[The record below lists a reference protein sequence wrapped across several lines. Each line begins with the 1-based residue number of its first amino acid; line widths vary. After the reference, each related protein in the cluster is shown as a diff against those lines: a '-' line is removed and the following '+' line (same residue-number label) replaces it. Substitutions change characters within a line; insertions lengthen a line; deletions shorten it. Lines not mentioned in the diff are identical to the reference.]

1 MAVKSE
7 LAFPFVG
14 ISDVIPYLRWLAP
27 LSVMLVYALLQWWH
41 PPVLQVARALVF
53 DFYMAQYPR
62 PYDPN
67 LPVRIVD
74 IDDESLVRLGQWPW
88 PRTRTARLIDAL
100 RNAGAKVIA
109 FDVVFAD
116 PDRTSLSRLLPDLAA
131 DFAANNIKFN
141 AGDMRNAP
149 DNDLILAQTVAKG
162 KVVTGFAFLASHTDA
177 QPKSKSTILMNGGD
191 ATNNLMNFP
200 GVLKTLDAIE
210 EAAEGN
216 GSFSSVPDPD
226 GIIRLMPLAY
236 GLRGA
241 LYPSLAAEAM
251 RIYSGAKA
259 MTVQVSDASPAMQL
273 LTGGGVTGIRI
284 GEYSIPTDAKGR
296 IRLYESASTASRYLP
311 AWEVLA
317 GETDPHELAGA
328 IVFIGTS
335 AMGMG
340 DIRATPLER
349 AVPGVEVHAQIAEQ
363 ILTNAY
369 IMQPAWGDRL
379 EFALFIIFSV
389 LICLA
394 SWRKHIIWAILFLT
408 LGEVILFGGSLAAFR
423 YYSHLIDPVLP
434 GLGLASV
441 LAMVAAIGYAG
452 AVVERQRVRSAF
464 NRYLAPAAIDR
475 LVTDPSQLRL
485 GGEMRTMTF
494 MFSDIRGFTTISEK
508 LEPEQLTQ
516 FINNFLTPMT
526 NAILETGGTI
536 DKYMG
541 DCIMAFWNAP
551 LDDPDHAE
559 NACRAA
565 LKMLHALNALNAQL
579 DSATA
584 GMKLAIGIGINTGPC
599 CVGNLGSEYR
609 FDYSVLGN
617 DVNIASR
624 LEGQSK
630 AYAVTTLVGENS
642 QVLAPNLA
650 MLQLD
655 QIMVKGKT
663 VPVTVW
669 GLLGDDLLKNDP
681 EFVDLY
687 QMHEQMLSA
696 YRQQGWQAGARLC
709 ATLAKTKIA
718 IRLGLGDLYQLYAD
732 RIADYATNP
741 PGAEWDGVYIAK
753 SK

>member
-1 MAVKSE
+1 MI
-7 LAFPFVG
+7 G
-14 ISDVIPYLRWLAP
+14 YLRWLAP
-27 LSVMLVYALLQWWH
+27 LSVMLAYALLTWLQ
-41 PPVLQVARALVF
+41 PPLLQAARAKVF
-53 DFYMAQYPR
+53 DFYVAQYPR

-74 IDDESLVRLGQWPW
+74 IDDESLERLGQWPW

-100 RNAGAKVIA
+100 RNAGVKVIA

-131 DFAANNIKFN
+131 DFAANNIKF
-141 AGDMRNAP
+141 DMGRIGAAP

-162 KVVTGFAFLASHTDA
+162 KIVTGFAFLSSRTDTRP
-177 QPKSKSTILMNGGD
+177 QSKPTILMNGGD
-191 ATNNLMNFP
+191 ATEYLMHFP

-210 EAAEGN
+210 GAAAGN
-216 GSFSSVPDPD
+216 GAFSSVPDPD

-236 GLRGA
+236 TLKQA
-241 LYPSLAAEAM
+241 VYPSLAAEAM
-251 RIYSGAKA
+251 RIYSGADT
-259 MTVQVSDASPAMQL
+259 MTVRVREAGPVMQL
-273 LTGGGVTGIRI
+273 LTGQGVTEIQI
-284 GEYSIPTDAKGR
+284 GEYTIPTDAKGR
-296 IRLYESASTASRYLP
+296 IRLYESASTPSRYLP

-317 GETDPHELAGA
+317 GETDPDELAGA
-328 IVFIGTS
+328 IVFVGTS
-335 AMGMG
+335 AMSMG
-340 DIRATPLER
+340 DIRATPLEN

-369 IMQPAWGDRL
+369 ISQPVWGDRL
-379 EFALFIIFSV
+379 EFALFSVISV

-394 SWRKHIIWAILFLT
+394 SWRKRIGWAVLFLAT
-408 LGEVILFGGSLAAFR
+408 GEAVLFGGSLAAFR
-423 YYSHLIDPVLP
+423 YHALLIDPVLP

-441 LAMVAAIGYAG
+441 LAAVTAIGYAG
-452 AVVERQRVRSAF
+452 VAIERQRVRSAF

-475 LVTDPSQLRL
+475 LVSDPGQLKL

-494 MFSDIRGFTTISEK
+494 MFSDIRGFTTISER

-551 LDDPDHAE
+551 LDDPDHAQ
-559 NACRAA
+559 NACHAA
-565 LKMLHALNALNAQL
+565 LRMLQALDALNAEL
-579 DSATA
+579 DESLP
-584 GMKLAIGIGINTGPC
+584 GMKLAIGIGINSGPC

-630 AYAVTTLVGENS
+630 AYGVTTLVGENS
-642 QVLAPNLA
+642 QVLAPDFA

-669 GLLGDDLLKNDP
+669 GLLGDALLQNDP
-681 EFVDLY
+681 AFRDLF
-687 QMHEQMLSA
+687 QQHEQMLSA
-696 YRQQGWQAGARLC
+696 YRHQGWDSAARLC
-709 ATLAKTKIA
+709 AALEKTPIA
-718 IRLGLGDLYQLYAD
+718 RRLGLAGLYQLYAE
-732 RIADYATNP
+732 RIAAYAATP
-741 PGAEWDGVYIAK
+741 PDAAWDGVYVAL

>member
-1 MAVKSE
+1 MIA
-7 LAFPFVG
+7 
-14 ISDVIPYLRWLAP
+14 YLRWLAP
-27 LSVMLVYALLQWWH
+27 LSVVLAYTLLQWFQ
-41 PPVLQVARALVF
+41 PPLLQAARAVVF
-53 DFYMAQYPR
+53 DFYLAQYPR

-100 RNAGAKVIA
+100 RNAGVKVIA

-131 DFAANNIKFN
+131 DFAANNIKFDT
-141 AGDMRNAP
+141 GDMRNAP

-162 KVVTGFAFLASHTDA
+162 KVVTGFAFLATPTDA
-177 QPKSKSTILMNGGD
+177 QPQGKSTILMNGGD
-191 ATNNLMNFP
+191 ATEYLMHFP

-210 EAAEGN
+210 KAADGN

-236 GLRGA
+236 TMKGA
-241 LYPSLAAEAM
+241 FYPSLAAEAM

-259 MTVQVSDASPAMQL
+259 MTVQVSDASPVMQF

-296 IRLYESASTASRYLP
+296 IRLYESASTPSRYLP

-317 GETDPHELAGA
+317 GETDPDELAGA

-363 ILTNAY
+363 ILTGAY
-369 IMQPAWGDRL
+369 IVHPVWGNRL
-379 EFALFIIFSV
+379 EFVLFTIFAV
-389 LICLA
+389 LICIA
-394 SWRKHIIWAILFLT
+394 SWRKRIGRAILFLAI
-408 LGEVILFGGSLAAFR
+408 GEAILFGGSLAAFR
-423 YYSHLIDPVLP
+423 YQSLLLDPVLP

-441 LAMVAAIGYAG
+441 LGIVAAIGYAG

-475 LVTDPSQLRL
+475 LVTDPSQLKL

-516 FINNFLTPMT
+516 FINSFLTPMT

-551 LDDPDHAE
+551 LDDPNHAE

-565 LKMLHALNALNAQL
+565 LRMLQALDALNAQL
-579 DSATA
+579 DLAMP
-584 GMKLAIGIGINTGPC
+584 GMQLSIGIGINTGPC

-642 QVLAPNLA
+642 QVLAPHFA

-669 GLLGDDLLKNDP
+669 GLLGDDRLQNSA

-696 YRQQGWQAGARLC
+696 YRQQRWETAARLC
-709 ATLAKTKIA
+709 GALAETQIA
-718 IRLGLGDLYQLYAD
+718 IRLGLGDLYQLYTD
-732 RIADYATNP
+732 RIADYSSNP
-741 PGAEWDGVYIAK
+741 PGAEWDGVYVAL

>member
-1 MAVKSE
+1 MI
-7 LAFPFVG
+7 G
-14 ISDVIPYLRWLAP
+14 YLRWLAP
-27 LSVMLVYALLQWWH
+27 LSVMLVYTLLHWLQPPLLQA
-41 PPVLQVARALVF
+41 ARAEVF
-53 DFYMAQYPR
+53 DYYMAHYPR

-67 LPVRIVD
+67 LPVRIID
-74 IDDESLVRLGQWPW
+74 IDDESLERLGQWPW

-100 RNAGAKVIA
+100 RNAGVKVIA

-131 DFAANNIKFN
+131 DFAANGIRFD
-141 AGDMRNAP
+141 AGGIRNAP
-149 DNDLILAQTVAKG
+149 DNDLILAETVAKG
-162 KVVTGFAFLASHTDA
+162 KVVTGFAFLGSRN
-177 QPKSKSTILMNGGD
+177 STRPQAKPTLLMNGGD
-191 ATNNLMNFP
+191 ATQYLMHFP

-210 EAAEGN
+210 NAAAGN
-216 GSFSSVPDPD
+216 GAFSSVPDPD

-236 GLRGA
+236 TMGGA
-241 LYPSLAAEAM
+241 VYPSLAAEAM
-251 RIYSGAKA
+251 RIYSGADT
-259 MTVQVSDASPAMQL
+259 MTVRVRDAGPVMQL
-273 LTGGGVTGIRI
+273 LTGRGVADIQI
-284 GEYSIPTDAKGR
+284 GEYTIPTDANGR
-296 IRLYESASTASRYLP
+296 IRLYESASTPSRYLP

-317 GETDPHELAGA
+317 GETDPDELAGA
-328 IVFIGTS
+328 IVFVGTS

-340 DIRATPLER
+340 DIRATPLEN

-369 IMQPAWGDRL
+369 ITQPAWGDRL
-379 EFALFIIFSV
+379 EFALFTVFAV
-389 LICLA
+389 LICAA
-394 SWRKHIIWAILFLT
+394 SWRKRIGWAIVFLAA
-408 LGEVILFGGSLAAFR
+408 GEASLFGGSMAAFR
-423 YYSHLIDPVLP
+423 YQSLLIDPVLP

-441 LAMVAAIGYAG
+441 LAAVAATGYAG
-452 AVVERQRVRSAF
+452 AVLERQRVRSAF

-475 LVTDPSQLRL
+475 LVSDPSQLRL

-494 MFSDIRGFTTISEK
+494 MFSDIRGFTSISER
-508 LEPEQLTQ
+508 LEPEQLTR

-551 LDDPDHAE
+551 LDDPDHVQ

-565 LKMLHALNALNAQL
+565 LKMLQALDALNAEL
-579 DSATA
+579 DATMP
-584 GMKLAIGIGINTGPC
+584 GMKLSIGIGINSGPC

-642 QVLAPNLA
+642 QLLAPNFA

-669 GLLGDDLLKNDP
+669 GLLGDELLQNDP
-681 EFVDLY
+681 AFMDLY
-687 QMHEQMLSA
+687 QKHEQMLAA
-696 YRQQGWQAGARLC
+696 YRQQVWDSAATLC
-709 ATLAKTKIA
+709 AALAQTPIA
-718 IRLGLGDLYQLYAD
+718 MRLGLAGLYQLYAE
-732 RIADYATNP
+732 RIAAYAATP
-741 PGAEWDGVYIAK
+741 PGAMWDGVYVALTK
-753 SK
+753 